1 MRDKELEEKVYNYIK
16 EHEEDNVDIVDVVCA
31 ISDYGGIKILDTI
44 SDLRVNKFI
53 DRVDIVGNYY
63 KYVILKPYEKK

>member
-16 EHEEDNVDIVDVVCA
+16 EHEQDNVDMVDIICA
-31 ISDYGGIKILDTI
+31 ISNYGGIKLLDTI
-44 SDLRVNKFI
+44 GDLRVNNFI
-53 DRVDIVGNYY
+53 DRVNLTAIYY